1 MHAVPRILLV
11 LRRAPG
17 PLPAGRL
24 LPLCVARPDA
34 VPRRDLFRRGGRS
47 VQRNLRRVHS
57 RLLLP
62 RGLDGADALPG
73 GHVVGG
79 DGRGVERGV
88 RGVRGGGA
96 RVGLRGGLNKRDADG
111 LRGGLF
117 LRGRRGGAGCVR
129 AGDGVS
135 YRRARCA
142 ARVLLERVDARGQ
155 RRGGHGERRRAR
167 GDV

>member
-11 LRRAPG
+11 LSGAPN

-34 VPRRDLFRRGGRS
+34 VPRRHVLARGRRG
-47 VQRNLRRVHS
+47 VKRNLRRLLA

-62 RGLDGADALPG
+62 RGVDRADALRG

-79 DGRGVERGV
+79 DGRGDERGV

-96 RVGLRGGLNKRDADG
+96 RVGLRGGLCDVCADG

-117 LRGRRGGAGCVR
+117 LRGRRGGAGRMR

-135 YRRARCA
+135 YWWARRA
-142 ARVLLERVDARGQ
+142 ARVLLECIDARWL
-155 RRGGHGERRRAR
+155 RRCWIG
-167 GDV
+167 